1 MKTHPFLIYIPFTM
15 ATAATEQD
23 LQSHIRHNASID
35 GIDLS
40 VLSFTEEAIA
50 SIAALS
56 TNLVSPTTY
65 DFTYATRIDTHTQY
79 TPSFSSRFSLKRSC
93 FTNVVTVV
101 PYHPGS
107 ANSS

>member
-1 MKTHPFLIYIPFTM
+1 MQIHHFLIYITFTM
-15 ATAATEQD
+15 ATTSTEQD
-23 LQSHIRHNASID
+23 LQFHIQHNASTD

-40 VLSFTEEAIA
+40 VLSFTKEAIA

-56 TNLVSPTTY
+56 THLISRTTY
-65 DFTYATRIDTHTQY
+65 DFTHATRIDTHTQY
-79 TPSFSSRFSLKRSC
+79 APPFSSRSSLKRNC